1 MDVFLARQPI
11 FNRSLQVEGY
21 ELLYRFDD
29 QLQEGLAYDGDRA
42 TSKVIAQSILVTNF
56 DKLVANKLAF
66 INFSDHLILQDI
78 PLIFD
83 PHKIVIEL
91 LKTIV
96 VTDELLHKIKKLRL
110 SGYRFAVDI
119 TALSG
124 AAAAL
129 VEHMS
134 IIKVNYLN
142 TTSPQRVAC
151 MADYKHL
158 NVQFLAEKL
167 ETREGYREAQELG
180 FHYFQGYFFAKPDE
194 VKYKEIEPLSTTYLS
209 VMQELSS
216 PDPKFGK
223 LAEMI
228 EADVSVSFKLLKL
241 INSAA
246 FYRRTKIQSI
256 EQALVVLGLNE
267 LRKWIM
273 LLMLQSA
280 SHDKPA
286 ELIATVLI
294 RAKLMAT
301 IGKRLN
307 LPVSQNECF
316 LTGMLSLIDV
326 MTEQPMASVLS
337 ELSLSDEIVN
347 AIIKREMQLGSLLD
361 VVEGYEQTN
370 VDQMHAGAERLKFN
384 LQELPLMYFES
395 MEWVDQ
401 LIHQS

>member
-21 ELLYRFDD
+21 ELLYRFAN
-29 QLQEGLAYDGDRA
+29 QLNDSEPHDGDRA
-42 TSKVIAQSILVTNF
+42 TSKVIAQSMLVTNF

-66 INFSDHLILQDI
+66 INFSDHLILQEI

-91 LKTIV
+91 LRNINL
-96 VTDELLHKIKKLRL
+96 TDELLAAIKALK
-110 SGYRFAVDI
+110 SAGYRFAIDI
-119 TALSG
+119 TVLEGVNSVLA
-124 AAAAL
+124 
-129 VEHMS
+129 EFMS

-142 TTSPQRVAC
+142 TSFQERVAL
-151 MADYKHL
+151 MNGFRHL

-167 ETREGYREAQELG
+167 ETREGYKEAQELG

-194 VKYKEIEPLSTTYLS
+194 VKYKEIEPLSTTYIS

-216 PDPKFGK
+216 PEPKFDK
-223 LAEMI
+223 MAKII

-294 RAKLMAT
+294 RARLMSS
-301 IGKRLN
+301 IGKHLK
-307 LPVSQNECF
+307 LPISQNECF

-326 MTEQPMASVLS
+326 MTEQPMATVLN
-337 ELSLSDEIVN
+337 ELSLSDEITV
-347 AIIKREMQLGSLLD
+347 AILKRETALGLLLD
-361 VVEGYEQTN
+361 VVEGYEQTK
-370 VDQMHAGAERLKFN
+370 VEQMNAGATQLNFN
-384 LQELPLMYFES
+384 MQELPLMYFES

-401 LIHQS
+401 LIYQS

>member
-1 MDVFLARQPI
+1 MDVFLARQPV

-29 QLQEGLAYDGDRA
+29 QAEGGEAHDGDRA
-42 TSKVIAQSILVTNF
+42 TAKVIAQSMLVTNF

-66 INFSDHLILQDI
+66 INFSDHLILQEI

-96 VTDELLHKIKKLRL
+96 ITDELLAKIKSLREL
-110 SGYRFAVDI
+110 GYRFAVDI
-119 TALSG
+119 TVLEGPASV
-124 AAAAL
+124 L
-129 VEHMS
+129 VPLMS

-142 TTSPQRVAC
+142 TTFSERVSLLGSF
-151 MADYKHL
+151 KQL

-167 ETREGYREAQELG
+167 ETREGYKEAQELG
-180 FHYFQGYFFAKPDE
+180 FHYYQGYFFAKPDE

-216 PDPKFGK
+216 PSPKFDS
-223 LAEMI
+223 LARMI

-273 LLMLQSA
+273 LLMLQST

-286 ELIATVLI
+286 ELVATVMI
-294 RAKLMAT
+294 RARLMSL
-301 IGKRLN
+301 IGKRLK
-307 LPVSQNECF
+307 LSVSENECF
-316 LTGMLSLIDV
+316 LTGMLSLLDV
-326 MTEQPMASVLS
+326 MTEQPMATVLN
-337 ELSLSDEIVN
+337 ELSLSDEITI
-347 AIIKREMQLGSLLD
+347 AILKRETQLGLLLD
-361 VVEGYEQTN
+361 IVEGYEQTK
-370 VDQMHAGAERLKFN
+370 VEQMQAGAEQLKFN

-401 LIHQS
+401 LINPS